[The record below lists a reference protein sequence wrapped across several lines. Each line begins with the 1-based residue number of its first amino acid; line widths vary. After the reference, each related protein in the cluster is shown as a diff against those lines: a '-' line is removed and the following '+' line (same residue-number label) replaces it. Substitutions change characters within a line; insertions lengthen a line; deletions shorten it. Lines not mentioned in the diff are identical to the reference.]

1 MDKAFQLAPLP
12 TYQAEKPVRYGLYQR
27 LIKRFPCLVGGAAR
41 EIDPMHTGRQGL
53 GAKAC
58 DLACLRGA
66 ESVAGNLTPTRAH
79 SPSVTTWTS
88 FSATSGNGN
97 KGALYDRHLYQL

>member
-1 MDKAFQLAPLP
+1 MKEAFQLAPAP
-12 TYQAEKPVRYGLYQR
+12 TYQAEKPARYGLYQR

-58 DLACLRGA
+58 DMACLRGA

-79 SPSVTTWTS
+79 SH
-88 FSATSGNGN
+88 
-97 KGALYDRHLYQL
+97 ALAARHHLDELFCHLWERQQRSPL